1 MPCPSPSPVPAGLEG
16 PGRDRIGVGPAAGTE
31 PVLRRTLGEVGRDS
45 SISGVKVT

>member
-16 PGRDRIGVGPAAGTE
+16 PGRDRIGPAAGTE
-31 PVLRRTLGEVGRDS
+31 PVLRGTLGEVGRDS